1 MYYTR
6 SPTRHAFDAVLMANV
21 LCRLPDP
28 KAALE
33 GIAGACD
40 WCGKWSVCLSNVYT
54 LVCVFY
60 VDILVDGGSAID
72 RQSLNRHKNKSKYT
86 QARSAA

>member
-1 MYYTR
+1 MCGVYASFSEKLARVCIKNDHIYVYILHTSCR

-33 GIAGACD
+33 GIAG
-40 WCGKWSVCLSNVYT
+40 VYM
-54 LVCVFY
+54 
-60 VDILVDGGSAID
+60 
-72 RQSLNRHKNKSKYT
+72 
-86 QARSAA
+86 

>member
-1 MYYTR
+1 MGSAFICWQISARANLIMYIHTPTTR

-33 GIAGACD
+33 GIAG
-40 WCGKWSVCLSNVYT
+40 VYM
-54 LVCVFY
+54 
-60 VDILVDGGSAID
+60 
-72 RQSLNRHKNKSKYT
+72 
-86 QARSAA
+86 